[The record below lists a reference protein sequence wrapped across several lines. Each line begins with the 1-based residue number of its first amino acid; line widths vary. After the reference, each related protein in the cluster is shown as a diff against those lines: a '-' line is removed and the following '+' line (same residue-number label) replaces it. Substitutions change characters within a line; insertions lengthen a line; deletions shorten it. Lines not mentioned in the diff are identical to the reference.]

1 MGFTAQPP
9 RTAATGRITNSLED
23 MTIFLLEASR
33 LARRRPTRRRR
44 SRSRRR
50 SPNFLNGRYARVG
63 AAKQEEVRFVRLLD
77 AIGRRPQTA
86 CTHRANQAG
95 RDDHQQLRL
104 FALEACRS
112 EQ

>member
-33 LARRRPTRRRR
+33 LARRRPTRRRW
-44 SRSRRR
+44 SRRR
-50 SPNFLNGRYARVG
+50 SPNFLNGRDAGVG

-77 AIGRRPQTA
+77 AIGRRPQAA
-86 CTHRANQAG
+86 CTHRANQAR

-104 FALEACRS
+104 FALEARRTK
-112 EQ
+112 Q